1 MELCC
6 ANRQIFK
13 KLSLLEFRER
23 HAFCKIC
30 VSKGGTSSLSVSPS
44 EHGRNYN
51 KNLVFIVLLI
61 ARLSQDLED
70 LLRLFQVR
78 AALQVNYNNIALQHV
93 FGEGLWLFAGIQNT
107 DGIRG
112 HRRAG
117 FIFLEN
123 CAYEFMCLGASV
135 DGNVVVTHFLE

>member
-6 ANRQIFK
+6 AYRQIFK

-23 HAFCKIC
+23 HAFGKIC
-30 VSKGGTSSLSVSPS
+30 VSKGDTSSLSVSPS
-44 EHGRNYN
+44 ENGRDYN
-51 KNLVFIVLLI
+51 KNLIFKVFLI

-93 FGEGLWLFAGIQNT
+93 FGEGLRLFADVQNT

-123 CAYEFMCLGASV
+123 CADEFMCLGASV
-135 DGNVVVTHFLE
+135 DGDVVVTHFLE